1 MAYYGSAVGE
11 VPFLTRKWLFLRE
24 RLCHNRHI
32 AYPWGYSDRIYDGHF
47 VSCLDPTRRLLTGAH
62 SMATITSA
70 QIYDARYDLP
80 DGAGTATPFHP
91 PPLRSKGAFK
101 ALPPKAIS

>member
-91 PPLRSKGAFK
+91 LRSD
-101 ALPPKAIS
+101 PKAASRPSRQK